1 METLE
6 LFSIIKTPA
15 TILHVISVVIGMGS
29 ALISD
34 ILFNFY
40 SKDKHL
46 NKTEQKTLDIL
57 SKVVWKS
64 LFVISLSGVVIFLS
78 DTVKYFASDKFLAK
92 MTILIALLVNGYI
105 LNTYAWK
112 HLLRPGFFTAKRES
126 LARKISFAG
135 GAISVI
141 SWLAVCALG
150 VMDSLPFSYT
160 HIIGLYGLII
170 LVGIF
175 GALLLENREFE
186 QASK

>member
-15 TILHVISVVIGMGS
+15 TILHVLAVVGGMGS
-29 ALISD
+29 ALLSD

-40 SKDKHL
+40 AKDRQI
-46 NKTEQKTLDIL
+46 NKTEQKTLEIL
-57 SKVVWKS
+57 SKVVWIS
-64 LFVISLSGVVIFLS
+64 LIVISLSGIAIFLS
-78 DTVKYFASDKFLAK
+78 DIEKYLASAKFLAK
-92 MTILIALLVNGYI
+92 MTILGVLLANGYL
-105 LNTYAWK
+105 LNSYAWK

-141 SWLAVCALG
+141 SWLSVCTLG

-170 LVGIF
+170 LVGIL

-186 QASK
+186 RPQK